1 MKVIAF
7 TGAGISKSAGI
18 PTFEE
23 VDGLKEKLSVEFKKE
38 HFNEFLDTMCSL
50 KRNVEGK
57 EPTKAHKA
65 LAEYSIP
72 IITMNIDNLHR
83 KAGSK
88 VVFEIHGNYLEDNI
102 VLYGENILFREEVIN
117 LIIKTAQQ
125 AKSKNEEAT
134 LLVVGTSMQTY
145 FAHMLVSLAKENG
158 MKVHF
163 INQNAD
169 KEVPEFLN
177 KYVFLPKNLINH

>member
-23 VDGLKEKLSVEFKKE
+23 VDGLKDKLSVEFKQE
-38 HFNEFLDTMCSL
+38 HRDEFIDAMCSL
-50 KRNVEGK
+50 KRSVENK
-57 EPTKAHKA
+57 EPTKTHKA

-102 VLYGENILFREEVIN
+102 VLYGENILFKEEVIN
-117 LIIKTAQQ
+117 LIIKTAKQ
-125 AKSKNEEAT
+125 AKIEKEEAT
-134 LLVVGTSMQTY
+134 FLVVGTSMQTY
-145 FAHMLVSLAKENG
+145 FAHILVSLAEQNG

-163 INQNAD
+163 INSNAD
-169 KEVPEFLN
+169 EEVPKFLN
-177 KYVFLPKNLINH
+177 KYVFLPKNQKA